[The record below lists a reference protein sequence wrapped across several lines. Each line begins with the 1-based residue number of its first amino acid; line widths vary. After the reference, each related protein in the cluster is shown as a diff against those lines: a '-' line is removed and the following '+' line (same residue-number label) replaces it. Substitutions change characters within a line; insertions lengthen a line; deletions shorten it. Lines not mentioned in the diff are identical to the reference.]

1 MTQNA
6 SAGLTAET
14 LMTETG
20 LSAAAVRRALKA
32 YDAAF
37 GLTHPVRQEVQGEG
51 VQLTPTEY
59 DALRRALQLTG
70 GYAPGLKL
78 WFGEQQALALST
90 QPVVSPQEVQQL
102 SQLYQQLESY
112 RARPPEEPAQTL
124 RVLLDQGQA
133 LGWSGFWEMGRL
145 QGAALFVLGV
155 LRFKDGQRAKVS
167 MQTPLSGAEA
177 LVLSR
182 GMYALSQ
189 RVRTQPGS
197 GQAWSWNE
205 VLLEEVE
212 RILKDLTE

>member
-37 GLTHPVRQEVQGEG
+37 GLEHPTQDGELH
-51 VQLTPTEY
+51 LTPAEY
-59 DALRRALQLTG
+59 DVLRRALQLTG

-90 QPVVSPQEVQQL
+90 QPVASPQEVQQL
-102 SQLYQQLESY
+102 SQLYQQVESY

-124 RVLLDQGQA
+124 RALLDQAQA

-155 LRFKDGQRAKVS
+155 LRFEDGQRAKVS

-182 GMYALSQ
+182 GVCALLQ

-212 RILKDLTE
+212 RILKDLAE